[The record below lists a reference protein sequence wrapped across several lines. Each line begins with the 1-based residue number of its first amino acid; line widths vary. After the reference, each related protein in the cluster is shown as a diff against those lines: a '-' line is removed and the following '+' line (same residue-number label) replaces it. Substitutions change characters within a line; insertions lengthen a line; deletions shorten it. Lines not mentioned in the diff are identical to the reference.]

1 MSDIESPATES
12 DLFAFLE
19 KLGIETETV
28 RHPAV
33 FTVEEARRLRGELPG
48 GHCKSLFLK
57 DKKGQLWL
65 AVVLEDRAVDLKAL
79 SGTIGAARISFG
91 TPELLFEVLGVTP
104 GSVTPFALINDSGH
118 KVRVVLDKGM
128 LDLSP
133 LHYHPL
139 DNRATTA
146 IRPGDLLAFIEACG
160 HAPTIVE
167 IPERA
172 AKPADGA

>member
-1 MSDIESPATES
+1 VSETPATPSPATED
-12 DLFAFLE
+12 DLFAFLDR
-19 KLGIETETV
+19 LGIETKTI

-33 FTVEEARRLRGELPG
+33 FTVEEARSLRGDLPG

-57 DKKGQLWL
+57 DKKGKLWL

-79 SGTIGAARISFG
+79 SEAIGAARISFG
-91 TPELLFEVLGVTP
+91 SETRLYDTLGVIP
-104 GSVTPFALINDSGH
+104 GSVTPFALINDPEH
-118 KVRVVLDKGM
+118 RVTVVLDKEM
-128 LDLSP
+128 LSLTP

-146 IRPGDLLAFIEACG
+146 IAPEDLLKFITACG
-160 HAPTIVE
+160 HERLIID

-172 AKPADGA
+172 V